1 MSSILKDKASKQ
13 SQSQSTRRNVSF
25 SASTIARAAENPDA
39 GAGADADTDADVTRT
54 APLPATRQSHKK
66 GNTEERLYA
75 RAMNDEEDDA
85 FDPSAATSADE
96 ATNQERQIRIAKS
109 KRALKRTIGEMGAN
123 AGAGI
128 DTDFDF
134 DDEGDANA
142 EEEVDEHYSLVH
154 DDEPRRNEPL
164 ELQGNGSETE
174 AGMAKSKTHCPIE
187 PFNMTAER
195 EGGEGYF
202 DGDTYVFRRGNG
214 GKNADEEEDAWLD
227 NLDEDVEHQ
236 NGNGKQPQRNGMGV
250 AGGGDGAKLQSSE
263 SAIESMLRN
272 NNKSNAPAS
281 SSLIKTN
288 MSKDGTNGVDYNN
301 GNDLLTK
308 EQIYDQLLPLLA
320 TDTET
325 ILQALGRY
333 GAIIK
338 RERKQIKKRNRQSST
353 SATGNSKSSAA
364 TATATTAQQN
374 KHESASTRA
383 LDRITE
389 LSNLCM
395 MKFDDTSIYDHDRAF
410 LQKVLQQSDVDAAKD
425 RKRSYFNAETN
436 GSRDGGIHKKM
447 RSGDAKDAAGPSAST
462 IHARKDV
469 QWEYRGNQ
477 DHSIH
482 GPYTSSQM
490 LEWVRAGY
498 FTGPTAVDVRMVQGE
513 KKGGGEESAATQ
525 EVVDDLLGDLE
536 DSDDE
541 NGGDDSDANGK
552 ANDNRQDWKKSDE
565 VDFASF
571 L

>member
-1 MSSILKDKASKQ
+1 
-13 SQSQSTRRNVSF
+13 
-25 SASTIARAAENPDA
+25 
-39 GAGADADTDADVTRT
+39 
-54 APLPATRQSHKK
+54 
-66 GNTEERLYA
+66 
-75 RAMNDEEDDA
+75 
-85 FDPSAATSADE
+85 
-96 ATNQERQIRIAKS
+96 
-109 KRALKRTIGEMGAN
+109 
-123 AGAGI
+123 
-128 DTDFDF
+128 
-134 DDEGDANA
+134 
-142 EEEVDEHYSLVH
+142 
-154 DDEPRRNEPL
+154 
-164 ELQGNGSETE
+164 
-174 AGMAKSKTHCPIE
+174 
-187 PFNMTAER
+187 MT
-195 EGGEGYF
+195 
-202 DGDTYVFRRGNG
+202 
-214 GKNADEEEDAWLD
+214 
-227 NLDEDVEHQ
+227 
-236 NGNGKQPQRNGMGV
+236 
-250 AGGGDGAKLQSSE
+250 
-263 SAIESMLRN
+263 
-272 NNKSNAPAS
+272 
-281 SSLIKTN
+281 KTN
-288 MSKDGTNGVDYNN
+288 TSKDGTNGVAYDS
-301 GNDLLTK
+301 GNDFLTK

-338 RERKQIKKRNRQSST
+338 RERKQIQKRNRQSSAT
-353 SATGNSKSSAA
+353 ATATGNSKSSAA
-364 TATATTAQQN
+364 KATTAQQN

-410 LQKVLQQSDVDAAKD
+410 LQKVLQQSDVDAGKN

-436 GSRDGGIHKKM
+436 GGGDGGIHKKM
-447 RSGDAKDAAGPSAST
+447 RSGDAKDAAGPSAT
-462 IHARKDV
+462 AIHARKDV

-498 FTGPTAVDVRMVQGE
+498 FTGPTAVDVRMVQVE

-552 ANDNRQDWKKSDE
+552 ANDNCEEWKKSDQ